1 MCTQKDNQYKLSRD
15 DRKRHR
21 GLTLCELI
29 VVVAIL
35 GLIGSMASLTFQ
47 SFAEKGRIR
56 KSKSEI
62 ASIQTEIK
70 IFKVRNG
77 SLPDSLADVNK
88 GNFLDPWGT
97 LYQYNNL
104 DSIPKG
110 KWRKDKNLVPL
121 NSDYDLWSN
130 GKDGNS
136 EPPLTA
142 KASYDDIIRA
152 NNGAYIG
159 IASKY

>member
-1 MCTQKDNQYKLSRD
+1 MCTQKHNQYKLSRN

-21 GLTLCELI
+21 GLTLVELI

-35 GLIGSMASLTFQ
+35 GLIGSMATLTLQ

-56 KSKSEI
+56 KSRSEL
-62 ASIQTEIK
+62 ASIQTKIK
-70 IFKVRNG
+70 IFNARND

-88 GNFLDPWGT
+88 GKFLDPWGT

-104 DSIPKG
+104 DNVPKG

-130 GKDGNS
+130 GKDGDS

-142 KASYDDIIRA
+142 KTSYDDIIRA
-152 NNGAYIG
+152 NNGTYIG